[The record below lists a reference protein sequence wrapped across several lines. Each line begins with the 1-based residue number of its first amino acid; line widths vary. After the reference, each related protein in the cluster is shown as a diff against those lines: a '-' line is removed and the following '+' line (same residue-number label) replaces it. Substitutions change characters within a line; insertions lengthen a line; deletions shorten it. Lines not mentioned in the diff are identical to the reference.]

1 MGSSEGKCAGQL
13 KLTTQTHQTLR
24 LSGQDPNKILVT
36 PSAKQPEVLHVP
48 VQNTHQTSI
57 LSADVSLFKASHSS
71 VKTAGDWREK
81 ESTNQKEKSH
91 SLRSH

>member
-1 MGSSEGKCAGQL
+1 MF
-13 KLTTQTHQTLR
+13 
-24 LSGQDPNKILVT
+24 
-36 PSAKQPEVLHVP
+36 P

-57 LSADVSLFKASHSS
+57 LSADVSLVEESHSS